1 MASVVKSQGNVVQVV
16 SIRGSGDGMETED
29 SSETSEVLPETIV
42 DKVHVRHC
50 PQAKSIAVCNQSP
63 GVLQLG
69 KIQADKSIEVEAVR
83 ILVPKA
89 AISHVT
95 LRKNGKFTDPSGCHK
110 SELLTQTDDVTDS
123 KKEAL
128 ELEKLKNSERRLL
141 QDKEGLS
148 NQLKVQT
155 EVNRELKKLLVA
167 SVGDDL
173 EYHFERMARE
183 KNQLI
188 LENETL
194 TKNLVHTSE
203 QLERMTIQCDV
214 WRSKF
219 LASRVMA
226 EELGNVRT
234 AMQRQIREAHSA
246 IQDLLSER
254 EQFRQEMIETH
265 RLLEQLIVSL
275 QWGRPQTYYP
285 CGQPQNTAELI
296 LANQKLAKSVHSHLL
311 GSVNSFPSKKASAPV
326 EPCSTPAE
334 KMAEMVLRKLD
345 PVTCKQQFSEEK
357 SFSASSVPPFL
368 SPRKSIGR
376 FHPYTNY
383 ENITFNCCTR
393 CSGEL
398 IVL

>member
-1 MASVVKSQGNVVQVV
+1 MASTENQGNVVQVV
-16 SIRGSGDGMETED
+16 SIRGPGDGMETEK
-29 SSETSEVLPETIV
+29 SSETSEVSSETV
-42 DKVHVRHC
+42 ADKVRIHHC
-50 PQAKSIAVCNQSP
+50 PQAKSVAICNQSP

-83 ILVPKA
+83 ILVPRA
-89 AISHVT
+89 AITHVT
-95 LRKNGKFTDPSGCHK
+95 PRKNARLADLTGYHK
-110 SELLTQTDDVTDS
+110 SELLTLTEDGTEP

-128 ELEKLKNSERRLL
+128 ALEKLKNSERRLL

-173 EYHFERMARE
+173 QYHFERMARE

-194 TKNLVHTSE
+194 TKNLAQTSE

-226 EELGNVRT
+226 EELRNMRT
-234 AMQRQIREAHSA
+234 AMQHQIREAHSA

-254 EQFRQEMIETH
+254 EQFCQEMIETH

-275 QWGRPQTYYP
+275 QWGRPQTYYS
-285 CGQPQNTAELI
+285 CAQPQSTAELI
-296 LANQKLAKSVHSHLL
+296 LANQKLAKSIYSHLL
-311 GSVNSFPSKKASAPV
+311 GSVNSFPCKNASAPV

-345 PVTCKQQFSEEK
+345 PVTCNQQCSEEK
-357 SFSASSVPPFL
+357 PFSSSFVPPFL
-368 SPRKSIGR
+368 SSRKSIGR
-376 FHPYTNY
+376 FHPY
-383 ENITFNCCTR
+383 
-393 CSGEL
+393 
-398 IVL
+398 